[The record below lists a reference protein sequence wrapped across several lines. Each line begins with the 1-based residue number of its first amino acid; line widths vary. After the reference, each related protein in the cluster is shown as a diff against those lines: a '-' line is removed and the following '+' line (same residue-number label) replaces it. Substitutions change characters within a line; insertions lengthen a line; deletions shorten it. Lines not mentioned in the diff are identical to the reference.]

1 VLIGCQELGMM
12 MARCAVMLGM
22 VLPLQAASG
31 AFDVDFRMRVSDTAE
46 FTKAKVGDAL
56 RDGIAAAVDGVE
68 ASMVAIASVGPVPTP
83 APTAA
88 PTPATLAPTP
98 ASSGSSNETEA
109 TTAAP
114 TAAPTP
120 APAAAPTPA
129 TLAPT
134 PAATNE
140 TEATTAVPTPAPVS
154 PRRLRS
160 RRLAAGEMLVVAS
173 FTGVVNVT
181 VADVEAASQ
190 MIEAKINEELNGT
203 VTVSALS
210 AALAV
215 TAAPTPA
222 PTGGPTPAPTQ
233 GDANTSAAV
242 PLRLG
247 LWIPLVALLAF
258 CGRT

>member
-1 VLIGCQELGMM
+1 
-12 MARCAVMLGM
+12 
-22 VLPLQAASG
+22 
-31 AFDVDFRMRVSDTAE
+31 
-46 FTKAKVGDAL
+46 
-56 RDGIAAAVDGVE
+56 
-68 ASMVAIASVGPVPTP
+68 
-83 APTAA
+83 
-88 PTPATLAPTP
+88 
-98 ASSGSSNETEA
+98 
-109 TTAAP
+109 
-114 TAAPTP
+114 
-120 APAAAPTPA
+120 
-129 TLAPT
+129 
-134 PAATNE
+134 
-140 TEATTAVPTPAPVS
+140 
-154 PRRLRS
+154 
-160 RRLAAGEMLVVAS
+160 MLVVAS